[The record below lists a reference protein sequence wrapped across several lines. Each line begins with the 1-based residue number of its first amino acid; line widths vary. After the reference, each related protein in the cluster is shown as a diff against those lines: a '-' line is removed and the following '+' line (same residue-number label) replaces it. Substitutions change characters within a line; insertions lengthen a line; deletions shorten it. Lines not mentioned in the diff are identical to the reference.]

1 MARYRRLTHP
11 DRCQIYALLKQGST
25 QQQIARHLGVSQGSV
40 SRELARNSERGRR
53 LRFGYRVHVIVRET
67 AAEARLAAHRLLAH
81 LDDAEGALIKARSL
95 DSASLGVGRQAELR
109 ESADH
114 EG

>member
-81 LDDAEGALIKARSL
+81 LDDAEGALPGQRIPGRRAPGRIARIRGSRR
-95 DSASLGVGRQAELR
+95 LG
-109 ESADH
+109 
-114 EG
+114 